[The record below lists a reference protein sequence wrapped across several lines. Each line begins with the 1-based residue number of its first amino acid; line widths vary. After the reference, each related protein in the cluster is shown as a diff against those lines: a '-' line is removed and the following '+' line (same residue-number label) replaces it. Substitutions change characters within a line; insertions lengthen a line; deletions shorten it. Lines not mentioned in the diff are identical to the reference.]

1 MANLSLNIAVAVSQ
15 ARPKAEDIL
24 RTTTASDTSNTT
36 GTTIASS
43 TAVSN
48 NATANTATQKSTT
61 PKNSSSKEPKFS
73 TVLGLLTL
81 VLSIFYSALPWNCF
95 NATIELKHHKQFFF
109 DCIRSD
115 KNRDVINL
123 APHYHKTFGCS
134 AVLENVTIRW
144 YDTSVYK
151 IDDFAV
157 LSHFS
162 TLFIRLSSCVTDFF
176 NFTRQAHWCNQDFY
190 FHFLIIMGNFFLEVS
205 FAAE

>member
-81 VLSIFYSALPWNCF
+81 VLSIFYSALP
-95 NATIELKHHKQFFF
+95 
-109 DCIRSD
+109 
-115 KNRDVINL
+115 
-123 APHYHKTFGCS
+123 
-134 AVLENVTIRW
+134 
-144 YDTSVYK
+144 
-151 IDDFAV
+151 
-157 LSHFS
+157 
-162 TLFIRLSSCVTDFF
+162 
-176 NFTRQAHWCNQDFY
+176 
-190 FHFLIIMGNFFLEVS
+190 
-205 FAAE
+205 